1 MESKEQILKKIRDHK
16 DKIKSFGV
24 KRLGL
29 FGSFANNTATDKSDL
44 DFIVEFEEK
53 TFDAYMG
60 LKDYLEELFQRPVD
74 LVLPNT
80 IKPRLRS
87 QILGEVVDAA

>member
-1 MESKEQILKKIRDHK
+1 MLKKNLIL
-16 DKIKSFGV
+16 DKIRNHHTEIRQYGV

-29 FGSFANNTATDKSDL
+29 FGSFARGEEQTTSDL
-44 DFIVEFEEK
+44 DFVVEFEHK

-60 LKDYLEELFQRPVD
+60 LKQYLEELFGCHVD

-80 IKPRLRS
+80 IKTRIRS
-87 QILGEVVDAA
+87 RILGELVDAA